1 MPTLRLREA
10 LLFAADAFAAA
21 LLPAT
26 WTPALRVAVARQ
38 VSQAAVAILPVF
50 LAATVVLAAIVVRVV
65 GQSARDFGL
74 SQYATELFARV
85 VVLELVPLFVA
96 LFVLLRSGAPFAT
109 DIALERQAGRPLD
122 RDATLGRGIGIAL
135 AILAL
140 AALSAATALVAA
152 YGSLYGFSPWGQ
164 DAFARAIGNVFSPV
178 VLGGL
183 AIKSLLFAVAVA
195 ALPAWSSLSAPASPH
210 AVSEAAPRA
219 LVRAFVVLAFV
230 EGVAVAVSYA

>member
-1 MPTLRLREA
+1 MSTLRLREA
-10 LLFAADAFAAA
+10 LLFAADAFAVT

-26 WTPALRVAVARQ
+26 WTRGLRVAVARQ
-38 VSQAAVAILPVF
+38 VSQAAVAILPAF

-109 DIALERQAGRPLD
+109 DLALDRQAGLAVD
-122 RDATLGRGIGIAL
+122 REATLGRGIGIAL

-140 AALSAATALVAA
+140 TALSAVTALVAA
-152 YGSLYGFSPWGQ
+152 YGSLYGFSPWGH
-164 DAFARAIGNVFSPV
+164 DAFARAIGNVFSPL
-178 VLGGL
+178 VLAGL
-183 AIKSLLFAVAVA
+183 AIKSVLFAVAVA
-195 ALPAWSSLSAPASPH
+195 ALPAWSSLSAPASPR
-210 AVSEAAPRA
+210 AVPDAAPRA
-219 LVRAFVVLAFV
+219 LVRAFVALAFI
-230 EGVAVAVSYA
+230 EAVAVAVTYA

>member
-1 MPTLRLREA
+1 MSSLRLREA

-26 WTPALRVAVARQ
+26 WTRSLRVAVARQ
-38 VSQAAVAILPVF
+38 VAQAAVAILPVF
-50 LAATVVLAAIVVRVV
+50 LASTVVLAAIVIRVV
-65 GQSARDFGL
+65 GQSAREFGL

-85 VVLELVPLFVA
+85 VVIELVPLFVA

-109 DIALERQAGRPLD
+109 DLAIARREGRAND

-135 AILAL
+135 SILAL
-140 AALSAATALVAA
+140 AALSSVTALVAA
-152 YGSLYGFSPWGQ
+152 YGSLYGFSPWGH

-178 VLGGL
+178 ALAGL
-183 AIKSLLFAVAVA
+183 AIKSVLFAIAVA
-195 ALPAWSSLSAPASPH
+195 ALPAWSSLSAPATSR

-219 LVRAFVVLAFV
+219 LVRAFVVLAVV
-230 EGVAVAVSYA
+230 EAVAVAVAYL